1 MGSGM
6 EPSDLLEIHC
16 RSTVISMRRMGPVAG
31 GRICASVSGARALRR
46 KSHMVC
52 LRLVSVEVHYNTPEA
67 KYNLKRF
74 EEFFDKEYVLESA
87 L

>member
-16 RSTVISMRRMGPVAG
+16 RSTVISMRRMGPVSG
-31 GRICASVSGARALRR
+31 GKISAAVSGVRALRR
-46 KSHMVC
+46 SSHMGC

-67 KYNLKRF
+67 KNNLKRF
-74 EEFFDKEYVLESA
+74 EENFEDEWFLESA
-87 L
+87 S